1 MRTPVVLALL
11 TAAAVTPIVL
21 ASPASAATG
30 EHISS
35 YQINANVQP
44 SGKIAVKET
53 IRYDFGG
60 QSKHGIFRDIPDKA
74 RHDRHHDR
82 SYPIT
87 VAPSTANQQPV
98 PQKVQQKGASKVIQI
113 GDPNRLVSGIVTY
126 RISYTIDRAL
136 NKVDGSPQL
145 FWNAVGT
152 GWDVPIDNVSV
163 TVNSPGHIGQVRCY
177 QGDTGSRNACSV
189 PPAVTGDTATY
200 HQSSL
205 QPHQAMTAVAALP
218 AGVTA
223 QPPLLVQRTDLAYR
237 LVSDN
242 WVWVASAVVFL
253 VGVGAVGSV
262 VYTRGRDRRFAGQ
275 IPGLRPASGQS
286 SDEEFR
292 PILSSP
298 EGPVEFVPPKGVR
311 PGSIG
316 VLLDQ
321 TTDVRDVTATI
332 VDLAVRGYLRIE
344 ERQRGEW
351 ELHRLRDAD
360 ASMTEYELTLFGGL
374 FEGRD
379 QVSVGELR
387 NTFSR
392 TTSVVQSEIYDDA
405 VRQEWYDQRP
415 DLVRMLWRGRSLGV
429 VLFGAL
435 VGVIA
440 GFTVNAG
447 LLGVGVALAGL
458 TLYFASRYMPART
471 AVGSAAYAQA
481 LGFRRYIRVAEAEQ
495 LKVEEREGVFSRY
508 LPYAIAFNEADR
520 WVKTFAAVNAVNPA
534 SMGGWY
540 VGYGPFTALYF
551 ASALNSFTVSTGST
565 LVSTPSASGGSGFGG
580 GGFAGGG
587 FGGGGG
593 GSW

>member
-1 MRTPVVLALL
+1 
-11 TAAAVTPIVL
+11 
-21 ASPASAATG
+21 
-30 EHISS
+30 
-35 YQINANVQP
+35 
-44 SGKIAVKET
+44 
-53 IRYDFGG
+53 
-60 QSKHGIFRDIPDKA
+60 
-74 RHDRHHDR
+74 
-82 SYPIT
+82 
-87 VAPSTANQQPV
+87 
-98 PQKVQQKGASKVIQI
+98 
-113 GDPNRLVSGIVTY
+113 VTY
-126 RISYTIDRAL
+126 T
-136 NKVDGSPQL
+136 Q
-145 FWNAVGT
+145 T
-152 GWDVPIDNVSV
+152 
-163 TVNSPGHIGQVRCY
+163 
-177 QGDTGSRNACSV
+177 
-189 PPAVTGDTATY
+189 
-200 HQSSL
+200 SL
-205 QPHQAMTAVAALP
+205 QPHQALTAVAGLP
-218 AGVTA
+218 VGVAA
-223 QPPLLVQRTDLAYR
+223 QSPLLVERTDFAYR
-237 LVSDN
+237 MVSDD
-242 WVWVASAVVFL
+242 WVLVASAVVFL
-253 VGVGAVGSV
+253 VGLGIVGSA
-262 VYTRGRDRRFAGQ
+262 VYSRGRDRRFAGQ
-275 IPGLRPASGQS
+275 IPGLRPASGQR

-292 PILSSP
+292 PILTSP

-360 ASMTEYELTLFGGL
+360 ASMTEYEQTLFAGL

-387 NTFSR
+387 NTFAR

-405 VRQEWYDQRP
+405 LRQEWYDQRP
-415 DLVRMLWRGRSLGV
+415 DLVRMQWRGRALGI
-429 VLFGAL
+429 VLVGAL
-435 VGVIA
+435 VGVVA
-440 GFTVNAG
+440 AFSVNAG
-447 LLGVGVALAGL
+447 LLGVGVVLTGLA
-458 TLYFASRYMPART
+458 LYFASRWMPART

-520 WVKTFAAVNAVNPA
+520 WVKTFASVNAVNPA

-565 LVSTPSASGGSGFGG
+565 LMSTPSASGGSGLGG